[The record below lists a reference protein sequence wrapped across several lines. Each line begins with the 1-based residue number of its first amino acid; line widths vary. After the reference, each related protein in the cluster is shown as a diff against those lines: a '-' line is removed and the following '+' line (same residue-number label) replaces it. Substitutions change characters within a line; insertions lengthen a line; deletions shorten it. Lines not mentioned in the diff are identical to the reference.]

1 MIPFFKIKKFT
12 LFCRLYIKEMS
23 NPTKIENQIE
33 ESITKKI
40 SEMFMMIVRFIKGL
54 KSLNMI
60 PNEVKVIPDLIKKT
74 KWWAK
79 NRIIG

>member
-1 MIPFFKIKKFT
+1 MIPFLKIKKFT

-79 NRIIG
+79 NRIIV

>member
-1 MIPFFKIKKFT
+1 
-12 LFCRLYIKEMS
+12 MS

>member
-1 MIPFFKIKKFT
+1 
-12 LFCRLYIKEMS
+12 MS

-40 SEMFMMIVRFIKGL
+40 SEMFMMIVRFIKGP
-54 KSLNMI
+54 KSLTMI

-74 KWWAK
+74 KW
-79 NRIIG
+79 

>member
-1 MIPFFKIKKFT
+1 
-12 LFCRLYIKEMS
+12 MS
-23 NPTKIENQIE
+23 NPKIENQIE

-40 SEMFMMIVRFIKGL
+40 SERFMMIVRFIKGL

>member
-1 MIPFFKIKKFT
+1 MYTI
-12 LFCRLYIKEMS
+12 CRLYIKEMS

-54 KSLNMI
+54 K
-60 PNEVKVIPDLIKKT
+60 
-74 KWWAK
+74 
-79 NRIIG
+79 

>member
-1 MIPFFKIKKFT
+1 
-12 LFCRLYIKEMS
+12 MS

-60 PNEVKVIPDLIKKT
+60 PNEVKVIPDLIKK
-74 KWWAK
+74 
-79 NRIIG
+79 N

>member
-1 MIPFFKIKKFT
+1 
-12 LFCRLYIKEMS
+12 MS

-79 NRIIG
+79 NRIIV

>member
-1 MIPFFKIKKFT
+1 
-12 LFCRLYIKEMS
+12 MS

-54 KSLNMI
+54 KWLNMI
-60 PNEVKVIPDLIKKT
+60 PNEVKVILDLFKKT

-79 NRIIG
+79 NRITG

>member
-54 KSLNMI
+54 KSLTMI
-60 PNEVKVIPDLIKKT
+60 PNEVKVILDLIKKT